1 LTGSLHRRGRKLAH
15 HRPQHVALSLR
26 ALFKNK
32 DWLDAYTSEGAA
44 LLADRPSFPENPI
57 SPYQINSPDEEN
69 HDLHSEQFAG
79 R

>member
-15 HRPQHVALSLR
+15 HRPQALSLR
-26 ALFKNK
+26 ALSKNK
-32 DWLDAYTSEGAA
+32 DWLDAYTSERAA

-69 HDLHSEQFAG
+69 HDLHSEQFA
-79 R
+79 RR